1 MRVTKTQAKRQTLW
15 WHRDFLLLW
24 GGQTVNDVGS
34 AVTVL
39 ALPLIAVSTLGAS
52 TFEVGA
58 LSASGTVA
66 YLLVALPAGAL
77 VDRTAKHR
85 LMIWSNAGRAVV
97 LAGVPLAATL
107 GHLSMA
113 QLYVT
118 ALVAGMLTAIFE
130 IAYQSYLPTLLR
142 RDQLLEGNG
151 KIGITNSLSEVIGP
165 SLAGGLASLLGSAA
179 RAVTADCLS
188 FVVSIVSLLLI
199 RTPEPPQRAN
209 GSRKMIGKQIA
220 EGLRYV
226 ARHTVLRRVVACATM
241 SSLFNMTL
249 MTVLVVFLVRTLHAP
264 AGTVGLVLGLGSVGG
279 VVGAFTVGPLSQLI
293 GSARMFWAG
302 KLFLGGFA
310 LLIPFAGPRW
320 GVVVVSAGLCATT
333 ASVVMFNVSQ
343 VSYRQAVCPPELL
356 GRMNATMR
364 WAIRGAKPIGS
375 LLGGVLGSWI
385 GLRETL
391 FMAALGSWLA
401 VLFIVLSPIRYLRD
415 IPVHEAY
422 AEKAPEPAAPAT
434 ELRPKR

>member
-1 MRVTKTQAKRQTLW
+1 MTRTPAKRRSLW
-15 WHRDFLLLW
+15 RHRDFLLLW
-24 GGQTVNDVGS
+24 GGQTVSDVGS

-39 ALPLIAVSTLGAS
+39 ALPLIAVSVLGAS
-52 TFEVGA
+52 TFEVGV

-77 VDRTAKHR
+77 VDRTVKHR

-97 LAGVPLAATL
+97 LAGVPFAAIL
-107 GHLSMA
+107 GHLSMP

-118 ALVAGMLTAIFE
+118 ALIAGILTAVFE
-130 IAYQSYLPTLLR
+130 IAYQSYLPILLR
-142 RDQLLEGNG
+142 RDQLVEGNG
-151 KIGITNSLSEVIGP
+151 KIGITNSLSDVVGP
-165 SLAGGLASLLGSAA
+165 SLAGGLVSLLGSAA
-179 RAVTADCLS
+179 YAVTADCVS
-188 FVVSIVSLLLI
+188 FVVSIVSLVLI
-199 RTPEPPQRAN
+199 RAPDPPPRA
-209 GSRKMIGKQIA
+209 GGPRKTIGKQIA
-220 EGLRYV
+220 EGFRYV
-226 ARHTVLRRVVACATM
+226 AGHSVLRRVAACATV

-249 MTVLVVFLVRTLHAP
+249 TTVLVVFLARTLHAH
-264 AGTVGLVLGLGSVGG
+264 AETIGLVLGLGSAGG
-279 VVGAFTVGPLSQLI
+279 VAGAFAVGPLSQLI

-320 GVVVVSAGLCATT
+320 GMVLVSAGLCATT
-333 ASVVMFNVSQ
+333 AGVVMFNVSQ

-364 WAIRGAKPIGS
+364 WAIRGAKPIGG
-375 LLGGVLGSWI
+375 LLGGVLGDWI

-401 VLFIVLSPIRYLRD
+401 VLFIVLSPIRRLRD

-422 AEKAPEPAAPAT
+422 AKKAPQPAAP
-434 ELRPKR
+434 